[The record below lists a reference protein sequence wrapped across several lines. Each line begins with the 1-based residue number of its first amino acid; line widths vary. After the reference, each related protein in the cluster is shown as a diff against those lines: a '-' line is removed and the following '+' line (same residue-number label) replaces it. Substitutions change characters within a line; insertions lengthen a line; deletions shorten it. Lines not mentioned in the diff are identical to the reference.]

1 MKRTDVERE
10 AASVPGAAPG
20 DQASPADDARASLAK
35 WPRRAEGMLEVPFD
49 RLGALPGA
57 LDLIR
62 DRVID
67 GVVVP
72 DFYSAAEAEAVT
84 ARFWAEADDIPNN
97 APFGK
102 PPQVF
107 CRPLTTTEDADEYL
121 RMAPVARAF
130 VDRIF
135 AGLAPFEPR
144 LEAALGALARR
155 PVRIPKAVD
164 GRDYCPA
171 TLRTLP
177 TGHGF
182 APHFGNAFL
191 FAETCAHLRSLMRC
205 EMHLSYFT
213 PLALPPS
220 GGELVLYPIE
230 WADAEDGKVDGVPVE
245 FAPLFSE
252 GRTISLKPGDLIVF
266 DGSRILHAITPVA
279 PGPVRVTL
287 GGFLGFTADDTG
299 IVYWS

>member
-1 MKRTDVERE
+1 MGVD
-10 AASVPGAAPG
+10 GAA
-20 DQASPADDARASLAK
+20 DQASAALDR
-35 WPRRAEGMLEVPFD
+35 PRRARGIIEVPFAE
-49 RLGALPGA
+49 LSTLPRA

-62 DRVID
+62 ERVID

-72 DFYSAAEAEAVT
+72 DFYSAEAMGTVT
-84 ARFWAEADDIPNN
+84 SRFWAEADQVPNN

-121 RMAPVARAF
+121 RLAPVLRAF
-130 VDRIF
+130 VERIF

-144 LEAALGALARR
+144 LEAALGALSGR
-155 PVRIPKAVD
+155 PVTVPRAVD

-191 FAETCAHLRSLMRC
+191 YADTCAHLRALMRC

-213 PLALPPS
+213 PLALPPR

-230 WADAEDGKVDGVPVE
+230 WDDAVDGKVDGVPVE
-245 FAPLFSE
+245 LAPMFFE
-252 GRTISLKPGDLIVF
+252 GWTVPLEPGDLIVF
-266 DGSRILHAITPVA
+266 DGSRMLHAITPVA

-287 GGFLGFTADDTG
+287 GGFLGFTADDAG